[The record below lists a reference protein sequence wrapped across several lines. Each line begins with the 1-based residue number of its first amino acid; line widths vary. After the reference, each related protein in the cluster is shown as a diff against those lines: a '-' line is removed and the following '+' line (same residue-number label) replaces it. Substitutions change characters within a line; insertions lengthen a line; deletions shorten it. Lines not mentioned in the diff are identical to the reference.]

1 MISLIFITMA
11 SFLDYKVTKNTENKK
26 SALLLLIFIK
36 KLKKKYNYTFSI
48 YKINSLTLRR

>member
-26 SALLLLIFIK
+26 SAYILLIFIK